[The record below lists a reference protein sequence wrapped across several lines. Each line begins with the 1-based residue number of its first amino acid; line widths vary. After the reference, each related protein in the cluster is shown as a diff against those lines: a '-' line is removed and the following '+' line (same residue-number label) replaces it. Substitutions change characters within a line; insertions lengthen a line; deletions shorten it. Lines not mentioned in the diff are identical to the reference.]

1 MINIIYITCYYESCY
16 GTHWTHDSKK
26 IFEKKMKAMVST
38 LEEG

>member
-1 MINIIYITCYYESCY
+1 MNHVMGHIELMTL
-16 GTHWTHDSKK
+16 KK